1 MTREVRLG
9 LLALV
14 VPLVCC
20 GVPLL
25 LAVLV
30 ATGAGAWLAVNGL
43 VLGSAAALV
52 VAAVA
57 LGFWIQQRRW
67 MR

>member
-1 MTREVRLG
+1 MRGARLG
-9 LLALV
+9 LLALA

-20 GVPLL
+20 GAPFL
-25 LAVLV
+25 LAALV
-30 ATGAGAWLAVNGL
+30 ATGAGAWLAANRL

-57 LGFWIQQRRW
+57 LGFWIQQRRG